1 MRIRRASGLALACLA
16 VGGCGGGA
24 SSKDG
29 EPQAELTPAPA
40 PATTPTRP
48 NAPTPPPPTTPPVP
62 RATYLDALDAY
73 CATTVRAVERL
84 GRTETD
90 RGDPVAPIATFARR
104 YRVGLERLG
113 RLTPPTALRRL
124 HLLTLAQ
131 ARESADRIDDGVRF
145 GRAGDIDAA
154 TSALGLLSGLLPD
167 AGDLPRAV
175 RRGAPACEGPGA

>member
-1 MRIRRASGLALACLA
+1 MSIRRASGLALACLA
-16 VGGCGGGA
+16 VGSCGGRG
-24 SSKDG
+24 G
-29 EPQAELTPAPA
+29 ESQAEVAPEPPAP
-40 PATTPTRP
+40 TITPPRP
-48 NAPTPPPPTTPPVP
+48 NAPAPTRPTTPPVA

-84 GRTETD
+84 ARTEAD
-90 RGDPVAPIATFARR
+90 RGDPVKPIAVFARR

-113 RLTPPTALRRL
+113 RITPPTALRRI

-145 GRAGDIDAA
+145 GRAGDVDAA
-154 TSALGLLSGLLPD
+154 TSALGLLAGLLPD
-167 AGDLPRAV
+167 ARDLPRAV